1 MTPEASTANLTRLS
15 AALRDLGAR
24 IRTDAAPD
32 GLPFDHDAESLG
44 GSSVWNLTT
53 KYGDL
58 DLSFMPSGTQ
68 GFEQLDRDGMD
79 IDLGGVVVRV
89 ASLEDIVRS
98 KQAANRDKDRRVLP
112 ALREILANRDLDA
125 N

>member
-1 MTPEASTANLTRLS
+1 
-15 AALRDLGAR
+15 
-24 IRTDAAPD
+24 
-32 GLPFDHDAESLG
+32 
-44 GSSVWNLTT
+44 
-53 KYGDL
+53 
-58 DLSFMPSGTQ
+58 
-68 GFEQLDRDGMD
+68 MD
-79 IDLGGVVVRV
+79 IDLGGVVMPV